1 MTYQFRFR
9 EEPFGLNSALDNAE
23 ELLSTDF
30 AETWQGEVSRKSPD
44 YVRWVQRSLN
54 QILGLRLA
62 VDGVIGRQTRSAVRR
77 FQQQRGL
84 KVDGIVGSQ
93 TESAFIAAGASSP
106 PGGALVPRPATGLAN
121 PNVNVPLPRSG
132 AGFYSY
138 KPTSQQY
145 GLPESIHALQA
156 IASVRQKAYPQG
168 PRIGIGDISVHGG
181 GPMRG
186 HKSHQKGVDVD
197 IRLMRNDG
205 REKPTE
211 YQSPQYSRALTQELI
226 NLIRANGILG
236 VRYIF
241 FNDPRAT
248 GVKPWPNHDNH
259 LHVRFVAPVALS
271 SNELEGLPRGFLS

>member
-1 MTYQFRFR
+1 MAYQFRFQ
-9 EEPFGLNSALDNAE
+9 EEAFEFNSEMDNAE

-30 AETWQGEVSRKSPD
+30 AETWQGEVSRKSAD

-62 VDGVIGRQTRSAVRR
+62 VDGIIGRQTRSAVRS

-93 TESAFIAAGASSP
+93 TESALIAVGASSP
-106 PGGALVPRPATGLAN
+106 PGATLVPRPATGLAN

-138 KPTSQQY
+138 KPAPQQY
-145 GLPESIHALQA
+145 GLPETIHALQA
-156 IASVRQKAYPQG
+156 IGSVWQKGYPQG
-168 PRIGIGDISVHGG
+168 PRIGIGDISLRGG
-181 GPMRG
+181 GPMRD

-197 IRLMRNDG
+197 VRLFRTDG
-205 REKPTE
+205 REEPTR
-211 YQSPQYSRALTQELI
+211 YQLPEYSRAMTQELI

-241 FNDPRAT
+241 FNDPGAT
-248 GVKPWPNHDNH
+248 GVQPWPNHDNH
-259 LHVRFVAPVALS
+259 LHVRFIAPVTS
-271 SNELEGLPRGFLS
+271 ELEDLPRGFLS

>member
-1 MTYQFRFR
+1 MSNLFNLQLESFNFHEFKSDEAPENEINRY
-9 EEPFGLNSALDNAE
+9 
-23 ELLSTDF
+23 
-30 AETWQGEVSRKSPD
+30 SPD
-44 YVRWVQRSLN
+44 YVRWLQRSLN

-62 VDGVIGRQTRSAVRR
+62 VDGIIGRQTRSAVRS

-93 TESAFIAAGASSP
+93 TEKALVLAGASSP
-106 PGGALVPRPATGLAN
+106 PTLVPKPATGLAN
-121 PNVNVPLPRSG
+121 PKVNTPLPRSG

-138 KPTSQQY
+138 KPAPQQY
-145 GLPESIHALQA
+145 GLPETIMALQA
-156 IASVRQKAYPQG
+156 IGSAWQKGYPQG
-168 PRIGIGDISVHGG
+168 PRIGIGDISLRGG

-197 IRLMRNDG
+197 IRLFRTDG
-205 REKPTE
+205 REEPTR
-211 YQSPQYSRALTQELI
+211 YQLPEYSRAMTQELI

-259 LHVRFVAPVALS
+259 LHVRFIAPVTPS
-271 SNELEGLPRGFLS
+271 SSELAGLPRGFLS